1 MRLDASDAV
10 PLWQPSDEEYRAAAV
25 SRFAR
30 FAGQSEHYPSLWRWS
45 IEDIERFWA
54 TAAEF
59 LGVRWSTPPER
70 VLGRRAMPGTEWL
83 PGGRLSFTEHIFAG
97 RDPEKVAVCFA
108 SEARPDGTWTWGDLR
123 RETARIQAGL
133 VAKGVGPGD
142 RVAAYLPNAPETVA
156 AFLATTGLGA
166 IWSSAA
172 PEFGV
177 PAVVSRFSQIQPKV
191 LLAVDGYRYKGRD
204 VDREADGRSIAEA
217 ISAEYVRLGYLDGT
231 GWEPGFL
238 GAQDSA
244 LRTTPVD
251 FDHPLWV
258 LYSSGT
264 TGQPKSIVH
273 SHGGILLELLK
284 TSVLQLGL
292 RPADRFFW
300 FTTTGWVMWNIVVGA
315 LLADAAI
322 VLYDGNPGGDELWR
336 LAARTGT
343 TFLGTSAAFLDSCL
357 RNEVKPPE
365 QYDLTALRAIGST
378 GSPLAAE
385 CYDWVYRTFPERTWL
400 LSISGGT
407 DVVGPFLGAAPTVP
421 VYRGELGPAALG
433 VDLRSYTDDGRAQTG
448 AVGEM
453 VIGQP
458 MPSMPVY
465 FWGDDDGQRLRDSY
479 FSRFPGVWT
488 HGDWLELT
496 ARGTGV
502 ITGRSDATINR
513 GGVRMGTA
521 EIYQALLDMSEVDD
535 AIAVDLSR
543 PGAPGRLILLVAL
556 ADGHHLD
563 DALRQRI
570 RTAIRT
576 GCSPRHVPDEIAEIP
591 EVPRTSSG
599 KRLEIPVKRILQ
611 GADPDSVVSR
621 SSLANPAALDAIVT
635 YARQS

>member
-1 MRLDASDAV
+1 MKASDAV
-10 PLWQPSDEEYRAAAV
+10 PLWQPSEDLYRNAAV

-30 FAGQSEHYPSLWRWS
+30 FAGQSEHYQSLWRWS
-45 IEDIERFWA
+45 VADIGRFWTA
-54 TAAEF
+54 AAEF
-59 LGVRWSTPPER
+59 LGVRWSTQPER
-70 VLGRRAMPGTEWL
+70 ALGRGDMPGTEWF

-97 RDPEKVAVCFA
+97 RDPEKVAICFA
-108 SEARPDGTWTWGDLR
+108 SEAQRDGAWTWGELR

-133 VAKGVGPGD
+133 AAKGVGQGD

-231 GWEPGFL
+231 GWAPSFL
-238 GAQDSA
+238 GPHDSA
-244 LRTTPVD
+244 LRTAAVD

-264 TGQPKSIVH
+264 TGHPKSIVH
-273 SHGGILLELLK
+273 SHGGMLLELLK
-284 TSVLQLGL
+284 TTVLQLNL
-292 RPADRFFW
+292 LPTDRFFW

-322 VLYDGNPGGDELWR
+322 VLYDGNPGGDALWR

-357 RNEVKPPE
+357 HDEVKPPE
-365 QYDLTALRAIGST
+365 RHDLTALRAIGST

-400 LSISGGT
+400 VSISGGT

-448 AVGEM
+448 TVGEM
-453 VIGQP
+453 VIGAP
-458 MPSMPVY
+458 MPSMPVC

-488 HGDWLELT
+488 HGDWLKLT
-496 ARGTGV
+496 ERGTGV

-521 EIYQALLDMSEVDD
+521 ELYQVLLGLFEVDD
-535 AIAVDLSR
+535 AVAVDLSR
-543 PGAPGRLILLVAL
+543 AGVPGRLVLLVAL
-556 ADGHHLD
+556 AGGRHLD
-563 DALRQRI
+563 DELRRRI
-570 RTAIRT
+570 CTAIRT
-576 GCSPRHVPDEIAEIP
+576 GCSPRHVPDEIIEIP

-599 KRLEIPVKRILQ
+599 KRLEIPVKRILL
-611 GADPDSVVSR
+611 GADPSSVISR
-621 SSLANPAALDAIVT
+621 GSLANPAALDAIVA
-635 YARQS
+635 YAKQT